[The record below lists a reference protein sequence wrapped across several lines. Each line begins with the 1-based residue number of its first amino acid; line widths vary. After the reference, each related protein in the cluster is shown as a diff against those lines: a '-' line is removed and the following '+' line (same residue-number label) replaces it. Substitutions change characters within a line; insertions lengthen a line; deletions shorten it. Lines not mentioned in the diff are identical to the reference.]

1 MDKNLVYRLTY
12 ETIVDSLP
20 DFIDLEN
27 DDNTK
32 RNFISFVDGIT
43 EMASSMLNY
52 INNKDS
58 SLLKE
63 RLNQMKD
70 FILYIYFV

>member
-1 MDKNLVYRLTY
+1 MDRNLIYRLTY

-43 EMASSMLNY
+43 EMAGSMLNY

-63 RLNQMKD
+63 KLN
-70 FILYIYFV
+70 

>member
-12 ETIVDSLP
+12 ETIIDSLP

-63 RLNQMKD
+63 RLN
-70 FILYIYFV
+70 

>member
-1 MDKNLVYRLTY
+1 MDKNLIYRLTY

-43 EMASSMLNY
+43 EMAGSMLNY

-58 SLLKE
+58 SLLNE
-63 RLNQMKD
+63 ILN
-70 FILYIYFV
+70 

>member
-32 RNFISFVDGIT
+32 RNFISFVDGILRWQ
-43 EMASSMLNY
+43 A
-52 INNKDS
+52 
-58 SLLKE
+58 
-63 RLNQMKD
+63 
-70 FILYIYFV
+70 VC

>member
-1 MDKNLVYRLTY
+1 MDKNLIYRLTY

-27 DDNTK
+27 DDNAK

-43 EMASSMLNY
+43 EMAGSILNY
-52 INNKDS
+52 INNENS

-63 RLNQMKD
+63 RLKED
-70 FILYIYFV
+70 

>member
-20 DFIDLEN
+20 DCIDVEN
-27 DDNTK
+27 DENTK

-43 EMASSMLNY
+43 EMAGSMLNY

-63 RLNQMKD
+63 KIN
-70 FILYIYFV
+70 

>member
-1 MDKNLVYRLTY
+1 MDRNLVYKLTY

-20 DFIDLEN
+20 DFIDMEN
-27 DDNTK
+27 DDNAK

-43 EMASSMLNY
+43 EMAGSMLNY
-52 INNKDS
+52 CNNKDS

-63 RLNQMKD
+63 RFKED
-70 FILYIYFV
+70 

>member
-1 MDKNLVYRLTY
+1 MNENLVYRLTY
-12 ETIVDSLP
+12 ETIVDALP

-43 EMASSMLNY
+43 EMAGSMLNY

-63 RLNQMKD
+63 RFKED
-70 FILYIYFV
+70 

>member
-1 MDKNLVYRLTY
+1 MDKNLIYRLTY
-12 ETIVDSLP
+12 ETIVDSLS

-43 EMASSMLNY
+43 EMAGSMLNY

-63 RLNQMKD
+63 RFKED
-70 FILYIYFV
+70 

>member
-43 EMASSMLNY
+43 EMAGSMLNY

-58 SLLKE
+58 SYSSLLKE
-63 RLNQMKD
+63 KLN
-70 FILYIYFV
+70 

>member
-1 MDKNLVYRLTY
+1 MDKNLVYKLTY
-12 ETIVDSLP
+12 ETIVDSLQ

-27 DDNTK
+27 DENTK

-43 EMASSMLNY
+43 EMARSILNY
-52 INNKDS
+52 INNENS

-63 RLNQMKD
+63 RFKED
-70 FILYIYFV
+70 

>member
-43 EMASSMLNY
+43 EMAGSILNY
-52 INNKDS
+52 INNENS

-63 RLNQMKD
+63 RLKED
-70 FILYIYFV
+70 

>member
-1 MDKNLVYRLTY
+1 MDKNIVYMLTY
-12 ETIVDSLP
+12 ETIFDSLP

-27 DDNTK
+27 DNNSK

-43 EMASSMLNY
+43 EMAGSMLNY

-63 RLNQMKD
+63 RFKED
-70 FILYIYFV
+70 